1 MSLKLKRY
9 LIVFI
14 AVVTLG
20 APLLIPATSF
30 ADTPTAP
37 GGPGGPGGTNESSET
52 NSECN
57 NIQGELNAGAETA
70 VTGHSA
76 SSGCT
81 YSTGKSTVSTGIKN
95 IAIQAVNIISIIVG
109 VVAIIMIIY
118 GGFKYITSG
127 GESNNVSAA
136 KNTLIYAIIG
146 LIVVALAQ
154 VIVHWVLD
162 TSSNIATP
170 AFIRIIF
177 P

>member
-20 APLLIPATSF
+20 VPLLIPATTF
-30 ADTPTAP
+30 A
-37 GGPGGPGGTNESSET
+37 
-52 NSECN
+52 CN
-57 NIQGELNAGAETA
+57 NIQSELNAGAETA
-70 VTGHSA
+70 ATGKSA
-76 SSGCT
+76 SSGCA
-81 YSTGKSTVSTGIKN
+81 YSTGRTTVSTGIKN

-146 LIVVALAQ
+146 LIIVALAQ

-162 TSSNIATP
+162 TSSNIVTSTP
-170 AFIRIIF
+170 SFIRIIF

>member
-9 LIVFI
+9 LTVFI
-14 AVVTLG
+14 AVVTFG
-20 APLLIPATSF
+20 VPLLIPATSF
-30 ADTPTAP
+30 AAVSCNHVQNEISVGLKEAT
-37 GGPGGPGGTNESSET
+37 GGETGYGCGG
-52 NSECN
+52 
-57 NIQGELNAGAETA
+57 NATIR
-70 VTGHSA
+70 
-76 SSGCT
+76 
-81 YSTGKSTVSTGIKN
+81 TGIKN
-95 IAIQAVNIISIIVG
+95 IAVQAVNIISIIVG

-127 GESNNVSAA
+127 GESNNISTA

-162 TSSNIATP
+162 TSSSIATP
-170 AFIRIIF
+170 PAAASFIRIIF